1 MLDQAPLVGLDEG
14 QRGRS
19 RRARLR
25 RALAAFPRARRVL
38 TGSGLVRR
46 PAVARA
52 SRSTHAAGT
61 LTLLLAAVLALV
73 SGAELNLT
81 AGATWPLLDFAMPAG
96 PYILGVAAL
105 FALSELGLVHIEFR
119 HEAYSFSLSG
129 IPLVLG
135 VLTGSPTHL
144 VMARVLGT
152 LVAFAI
158 QRPPVTKAVYNV
170 CAYAF
175 EAATAASAIHWLA
188 PRGARLDLETA
199 GWCCLVIAAV
209 DLLMSLLVVVVISLH
224 GTRLRGRE
232 IVQILVPA
240 AVFSAAS
247 TACALVAALLI
258 DSGPLGVVLLGI
270 VSAACAA
277 LFQAYLI
284 RRRRH
289 QSLALIHEFVEQGA
303 GVQSVED
310 MARRLLGRMQV
321 LLRCNDIELVVAGS
335 DHHAPSTRFS
345 IGDGRDLEV
354 FEGEPVSNDWLLLRV
369 VSTGKPV
376 LLPRATS
383 DVGLRDWLAARGARD
398 ALVVP
403 MPGAGREVA
412 LIVSGR
418 QGDTTSFT
426 KDDVTLTRTLAGHLA
441 VAMHGVRV
449 VAQLRHDA
457 RHDTLTGLPN
467 RALLGEELTR
477 ALSVPSPCAVLLLD
491 LDRFKEVND
500 ALGHHVGDQLLRVVA
515 SRLRSA
521 VPVGAVVARLG
532 GDEFAVLIA
541 PAHDVVATAQR
552 VAAEINRVLA
562 EPVQLSEGLV
572 STGASLGIALSG
584 GGVSGSDML
593 RHADT
598 AMYAAKGHGAP
609 VLYSD
614 ELDKGRSE
622 RLAMLADLHLA
633 LERDELEL
641 LYQPQLDLA
650 TGAIVAVEALVRW
663 RHPTHGLLSPDA
675 FIPLAE
681 STGLIHPLTDVVL
694 RKALRQCRD
703 WIDGGLDITV
713 AVNLSAR
720 SVDGGLPEK
729 IAMALAEAGLPARA
743 LILEITESAVMG
755 DPDRAVPALR
765 RVADIGVKLS
775 LDDFGTGY
783 SSLSYLQ
790 RLPVQEVKID
800 RSFVFGLGGPTSSY
814 ASAALI
820 RSIITI
826 GENLGLR
833 IVAEGVEDAIVLEA
847 LRGLGCD
854 LAQGYHIG
862 RPGTS
867 EQLIALLD
875 DVQTKQLRGRPRA
888 LRSVASPAS

>member
-1 MLDQAPLVGLDEG
+1 MVDQAPLVGLDEG
-14 QRGRS
+14 RRDVS
-19 RRARLR
+19 RRARIR
-25 RALAAFPRARRVL
+25 RALAPLPPVQRLVTR
-38 TGSGLVRR
+38 TGLVRR
-46 PAVARA
+46 PPVPRAAR
-52 SRSTHAAGT
+52 SSKAAT
-61 LTLLLAAVLALV
+61 TWTWLIAAVLALIA
-73 SGAELNLT
+73 GTELDVT
-81 AGATWPLLDFAMPAG
+81 AKVAWPLLDFAMPAT
-96 PYILGVAAL
+96 PYVLGIAGL
-105 FALSELGLVHIEFR
+105 YALSELGLVHIEFR
-119 HEAYSFSLSG
+119 HQAYSFSLSG

-135 VLTGSPTHL
+135 ILTGTPTHL
-144 VMARVLGT
+144 VLARVLGT
-152 LVAFAI
+152 LVAFAL
-158 QRPPVTKAVYNV
+158 QRPPATKAVYNV

-175 EAATAASAIHWLA
+175 EAATAATLIHSLV
-188 PRGARLDLETA
+188 PRGARLDLATA
-199 GWCCLVIAAV
+199 GWCCLVVAGL
-209 DLLMSLLVVVVISLH
+209 DLLMSLLVAVVISIH
-224 GTRLRGRE
+224 GSRLGWRE
-232 IVQILVPA
+232 IVQILAPA
-240 AVFSAAS
+240 AIFSAAS

-258 DSGPLGVVLLGI
+258 ESGPLGVVLLCI
-270 VSAACAA
+270 ASASCAV

-289 QSLALIHEFVEQGA
+289 QSLALIHEFVEHGA

-310 MARRLLGRMQV
+310 MASRLLGRMQV
-321 LLRCNDIELVVAGS
+321 LLRCNDIELVVAGTE
-335 DHHAPSTRFS
+335 PGTPTTRFS
-345 IGDGRDLEV
+345 VGDGRQLEV
-354 FEGEPVSNDWLLLRV
+354 TEGDPVTTDWLLLRV

-376 LLPRATS
+376 LLPRTTS
-383 DVGLRDWLAARGARD
+383 DVGLRDWLSARGARD
-398 ALVVP
+398 AVVVP

-467 RALLGEELTR
+467 RALLGEELTK
-477 ALSVPSPCAVLLLD
+477 ALQAAAPCAVLLLD

-515 SRLRSA
+515 TRLRAA
-521 VPVGAVVARLG
+521 VPTGAVVARLG
-532 GDEFAVLIA
+532 GDEFAVLLA
-541 PAHDVVATAQR
+541 PGQDVIATAQR
-552 VAAEINRVLA
+552 VATTISRVLA

-584 GGVSGSDML
+584 RDISGSDVL

-609 VLYSD
+609 VLYTD
-614 ELDKGRSE
+614 ELDKGRAE

-703 WIDGGLDITV
+703 WLDGGLDITV

-729 IAMALAEAGLPARA
+729 IAKALAEAGLPARA
-743 LILEITESAVMG
+743 LILEITESAVMD

-800 RSFVFGLGGPTSSY
+800 RSFVFGLAGP
-814 ASAALI
+814 
-820 RSIITI
+820 
-826 GENLGLR
+826 EPFPPP
-833 IVAEGVEDAIVLEA
+833 
-847 LRGLGCD
+847 
-854 LAQGYHIG
+854 G
-862 RPGTS
+862 RPHPQHHHDRREPRPGGSGPGEEEATWFGG
-867 EQLIALLD
+867 
-875 DVQTKQLRGRPRA
+875 VRRGGGCPPARGHTTRPGPGRLMRRPRCENTFE
-888 LRSVASPAS
+888 R

>member
-1 MLDQAPLVGLDEG
+1 MRPPT
-14 QRGRS
+14 
-19 RRARLR
+19 
-25 RALAAFPRARRVL
+25 PRA
-38 TGSGLVRR
+38 
-46 PAVARA
+46 
-52 SRSTHAAGT
+52 AAT
-61 LTLLLAAVLALV
+61 WTWLLAGVLALIA
-73 SGAELNLT
+73 GIELTT
-81 AGATWPLLDFAMPAG
+81 ATRTTWPLLDFAMSTWPYVLGIAG
-96 PYILGVAAL
+96 L

-119 HEAYSFSLSG
+119 HQAYSCSLSG
-129 IPLVLG
+129 IPMVLG
-135 VLTGSPTHL
+135 VLTGTPTHL
-144 VMARVLGT
+144 VLARVLGG
-152 LVAFAI
+152 LVAFALL
-158 QRPPVTKAVYNV
+158 RPAPTKAVYNA

-175 EAATAASAIHWLA
+175 EAATVATAIHLLL
-188 PRGARLDLETA
+188 PVGARLDVRTA
-199 GWCCLVIAAV
+199 GICCLVVVSV
-209 DLLMSLLVVVVISLH
+209 DLIMSLLVMSVIYLH
-224 GTRLRGRE
+224 GSRVGPRE
-232 IVQILVPA
+232 VAQILVPA
-240 AVFSAAS
+240 AIFSVAS

-258 DSGPLGVVLLGI
+258 ESGPLGVILLCVAGA
-270 VSAACAA
+270 SCAA
-277 LFQAYLI
+277 LFQAYLV

-289 QSLALIHEFVEQGA
+289 QSLALIHEFVEQGS
-303 GVQSVED
+303 GVQTVEE
-310 MARRLLGRMQV
+310 MAGRLLGRMQV
-321 LLRCNDIELVVAGS
+321 LLRCSDIELVVATGLDSGTPTKRFCVQDGGQMVVS
-335 DHHAPSTRFS
+335 D
-345 IGDGRDLEV
+345 
-354 FEGEPVSNDWLLLRV
+354 GEPISTDWLLLRV
-369 VSTGKPV
+369 VSTNEPI
-376 LLPRATS
+376 LLSRTTS
-383 DVGLRDWLAARGARD
+383 EVGLRDWLRARGTRD
-398 ALVVP
+398 AVIVP
-403 MPGAGREVA
+403 MPGAGAELA
-412 LIVSGR
+412 LIASGR
-418 QGDTTSFT
+418 LGEATSFT

-441 VAMHGVRV
+441 VAMHGTRV
-449 VAQLRHDA
+449 VEQLRHDA

-467 RALLGEELTR
+467 RALLGEELSR
-477 ALSVPSPCAVLLLD
+477 ALHSGLSGSCAVLLLD

-500 ALGHHVGDQLLRVVA
+500 ALGHHVGDALLRVVA
-515 SRLRSA
+515 NRLKRA

-532 GDEFAVLIA
+532 GDEFAVLLQPTA
-541 PAHDVVATAQR
+541 DVMASALGVAS
-552 VAAEINRVLA
+552 EISRVLS
-562 EPVQLSEGLV
+562 EPVELTEGLV
-572 STGASLGIALSG
+572 STGASLGIA
-584 GGVSGSDML
+584 VSTGSYSESDML

-598 AMYAAKGHGAP
+598 AMYAAKAHGAP
-609 VLYSD
+609 VLYND
-614 ELDKGRSE
+614 ALDKGRSE

-641 LYQPQLDLA
+641 LYQPQLDLT

-663 RHPTHGLLSPDA
+663 RHPVHGVLSPDA

-703 WIDGGLDITV
+703 WLDSGLDITV

-729 IAMALAEAGLPARA
+729 IAMALAEAGLPAGA

-765 RVADIGVKLS
+765 RVSDIGVKLS

-800 RSFVFGLGGPTSSY
+800 RSFVFGLGGPSSSY

-833 IVAEGVEDAIVLEA
+833 IVAEGVEDAVVLEA

-875 DVQTKQLRGRPRA
+875 SVRKTDQTARPRT
-888 LRSVASPAS
+888 LRSVSKPAS